1 VTTTYPLAH
10 GSTTIGAD
18 FTSVAS
24 ATTTFGVNY
33 GPADQVFNKVDF
45 SSWTVGVSGT
55 WAMFQFSGGFNRR
68 AGTANDV
75 LRWNLLNGDP
85 LYTNILPFGQK
96 LPIWPV
102 R

>member
-1 VTTTYPLAH
+1 M
-10 GSTTIGAD
+10 GA
-18 FTSVAS
+18 
-24 ATTTFGVNY
+24 
-33 GPADQVFNKVDF
+33 ADQVFNKVDF

-55 WAMFQFSGGFNRR
+55 WAKFQFSGGFNRR

-85 LYTNILPFGQK
+85 LHTNFDVRTTGFIYSDRTSRFG
-96 LPIWPV
+96 PV